1 MATTKAR
8 TDTRTRILDVA
19 LRLLR
24 ERGYGATR
32 VDDICAAAGVTK
44 GAFFHHFDSK
54 EALALAA
61 VRHFGDGAAR
71 LFASATFHEENTPA
85 GRILGYLALRKA
97 LLAGAL
103 PDITCLA
110 GTMVQEAYETHPAI
124 RAACEETI
132 AGHAETLVPDI
143 AAALG
148 VSGAEGEARARRL
161 ALYTQAVIQGAFIL
175 AKAQGGAAIAGACID
190 ELSAHLASLFDT
202 AKRKETK
209 R

>member
-1 MATTKAR
+1 MVAPRAR
-8 TDTRTRILDVA
+8 PDTRTRILDAA

-32 VDDICAAAGVTK
+32 VDDLCAAAGVTK

-61 VRHFGDGAAR
+61 VRHFGEGAAR
-71 LFASATFHEENTPA
+71 LFAGASFHEENTPA
-85 GRILGYLALRKA
+85 ARLLGYLALRKA

-110 GTMVQEAYETHPAI
+110 GTMVQEAYDTHPAI

-132 AGHAETLVPDI
+132 AAHAETLVPDI

-148 VSGAEGEARARRL
+148 LTGAEGEARARRL
-161 ALYTQAVIQGAFIL
+161 ALYIQAVIQGAFIL
-175 AKAQGGAAIAGACID
+175 AKAQGNAAIAGACID
-190 ELSAHLASLFDT
+190 ELSAHLASLFD
-202 AKRKETK
+202 AARRKDKR